1 MSDYTPTTAEVRLTF
16 ARLAPPRTNPL
27 TEFDRWLAQHDAEVR
42 KQVAEEIRLI
52 EEWVATDHTSVEL
65 EQWPSG
71 KDARRSREAAEAEFI
86 HDGDDVLLHRFIT
99 PWRVVVTGEIG
110 GAS

>member
-27 TEFDRWLAQHDAEVR
+27 AEFDRWLAQHDAEAR
-42 KQVAEEIRLI
+42 KQVAEEI
-52 EEWVATDHTSVEL
+52 ATAIDGVSIWTA
-65 EQWPSG
+65 QRI
-71 KDARRSREAAEAEFI
+71 AR
-86 HDGDDVLLHRFIT
+86 
-99 PWRVVVTGEIG
+99 EIG

>member
-27 TEFDRWLAQHDAEVR
+27 AEFDRWLAQHDAEVR
-42 KQVAEEIRLI
+42 KQVAEE
-52 EEWVATDHTSVEL
+52 V
-65 EQWPSG
+65 
-71 KDARRSREAAEAEFI
+71 AEALKRHADAVITF
-86 HDGDDVLLHRFIT
+86 DDATLATRWTL
-99 PWRVVVTGEIG
+99 VTAAKVAREIG

>member
-27 TEFDRWLAQHDAEVR
+27 AEFDRWLAQHDAEVR
-42 KQVAEEIRLI
+42 KQVAEE
-52 EEWVATDHTSVEL
+52 V
-65 EQWPSG
+65 
-71 KDARRSREAAEAEFI
+71 AEAIEGSLI
-86 HDGDDVLLHRFIT
+86 SSAQAEDERLLNDGLRLGAAIAR
-99 PWRVVVTGEIG
+99 EIG

>member
-27 TEFDRWLAQHDAEVR
+27 AEFDRWLAQHDAEVR
-42 KQVAEEIRLI
+42 KQMAEEIAEHFDLMHVGD
-52 EEWVATDHTSVEL
+52 EPDPWYWS
-65 EQWPSG
+65 
-71 KDARRSREAAEAEFI
+71 DAARIAR
-86 HDGDDVLLHRFIT
+86 
-99 PWRVVVTGEIG
+99 EIG